1 MKYTKFMFCQIVT
14 YSASNFHFIQNVYC
28 ASLCVCQNVHIA
40 VPCALIYTMFISTDY
55 TPVTCF
61 IFYSS
66 ARGLQL
72 LLPFKGLFR
81 WRLHSRITS
90 LWQLANI
97 RHGSAEY
104 EAMWQHKL
112 TLLLQFTVGT
122 RWMCA
127 SLWQFFARSVVGIR
141 EPERTH
147 YTCDIW
153 RSEGEDWAGTAW
165 SKQRPIEGAA
175 RMRNC
180 GSIPDTGTRSLH
192 SEICEDRLWGSSG
205 VRFNAYH
212 EPFLLTKT
220 GQGENLTSHTSP
232 PTQNRV

>member
-1 MKYTKFMFCQIVT
+1 MSFSHIFYYCMERLYTTTIVKIRGPFSWYILARYLLHVSIFCINILDVGLSQTETCSVFVRHWMKWTKFMLCQTVS

-28 ASLCVCQNVHIA
+28 ASLCVCQNVHNA
-40 VPCALIYTMFISTDY
+40 VPYALIYTMFISTDY

-97 RHGSAEY
+97 RYSSVEY

-112 TLLLQFTVGT
+112 ALLLQFTVGT

-127 SLWQFFARSVVGIR
+127 SLWQFFARSVVGIQ
-141 EPERTH
+141 EPEQTH

-153 RSEGEDWAGTAW
+153 RSEGED
-165 SKQRPIEGAA
+165 
-175 RMRNC
+175 
-180 GSIPDTGTRSLH
+180 
-192 SEICEDRLWGSSG
+192 
-205 VRFNAYH
+205 
-212 EPFLLTKT
+212 
-220 GQGENLTSHTSP
+220 
-232 PTQNRV
+232 